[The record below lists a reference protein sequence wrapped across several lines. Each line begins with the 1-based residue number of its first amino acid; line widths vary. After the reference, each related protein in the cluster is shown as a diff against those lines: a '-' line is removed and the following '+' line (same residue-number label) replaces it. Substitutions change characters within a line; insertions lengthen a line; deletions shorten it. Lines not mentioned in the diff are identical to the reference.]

1 MMTSEMQCQKNRMYY
16 RAVEYVRQ
24 LYEKGLISRT
34 EMRKANRYYAKYFQA
49 SILIFV

>member
-1 MMTSEMQCQKNRMYY
+1 MTSEMQCQQNRLYY

-24 LYEKGLISRT
+24 LYENGLITRN
-34 EMRKANRYYAKYFQA
+34 EMRKANCFYAKHFQS